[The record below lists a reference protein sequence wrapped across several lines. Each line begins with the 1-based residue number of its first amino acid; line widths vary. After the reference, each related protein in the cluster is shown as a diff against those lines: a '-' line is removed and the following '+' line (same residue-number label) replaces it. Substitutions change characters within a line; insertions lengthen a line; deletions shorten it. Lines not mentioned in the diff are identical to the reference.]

1 MPHKPWKQLKR
12 TTIYDTRYLR
22 LHEDA
27 VELPGGQVLNDYSVI
42 EFNDVVSCVAT
53 DEHGNLIM
61 LEEYRYAV
69 NDTMLQTSAGTI
81 VRGTEDPKA
90 AALRELQEETGYTAT
105 DIQKVGELY
114 DYPSK
119 ATHIIHVF
127 RVRGAKK
134 TTSTAHEVSEQ
145 IHVKLMRPTEVK
157 QAVLQNKIKTS
168 GVVGALVLA
177 MPELFS

>member
-1 MPHKPWKQLKR
+1 MPHKPWKRLNR
-12 TTIYDTRYLR
+12 TTIYDTRHMR

-27 VELPGGQVLNDYSVI
+27 VELPGGEVLNDYSVV

-53 DEHGNLIM
+53 DESGNVIM

-81 VRGTEDPKA
+81 VRGAEDPQM
-90 AALRELQEETGYTAT
+90 AALRELKEETGYTAT
-105 DIQKVGELY
+105 DIKKVGELY

-119 ATHIIHVF
+119 ATHVIHVF
-127 RVRGAKK
+127 RVKGAKK
-134 TTSTAHEVSEQ
+134 TGATALEPSEQ
-145 IHVKLMRPTEVK
+145 IRVKLMRPAEVK
-157 QAVLQNKIKTS
+157 QAVLTNKIKTS

-177 MPELFS
+177 MPELFA